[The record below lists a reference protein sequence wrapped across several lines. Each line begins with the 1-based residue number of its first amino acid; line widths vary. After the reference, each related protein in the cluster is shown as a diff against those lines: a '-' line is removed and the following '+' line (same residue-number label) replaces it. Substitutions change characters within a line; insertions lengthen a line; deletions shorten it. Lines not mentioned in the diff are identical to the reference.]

1 MMCTTQLCL
10 WLHSRSLL
18 SHTMGEHNISVHLS
32 LFIISLLTIHATQIS
47 HIYRSLIHLH
57 SGYNYV
63 CLLSFVHQKSITLSS
78 RRPISTMAGV
88 IKHTCTRFVLYLR
101 FVHILITYYIYHST
115 YTNEYISLYPCTC
128 VQCHISY
135 NSSSL

>member
-1 MMCTTQLCL
+1 MCAFCL
-10 WLHSRSLL
+10 
-18 SHTMGEHNISVHLS
+18 
-32 LFIISLLTIHATQIS
+32 LFIK
-47 HIYRSLIHLH
+47 
-57 SGYNYV
+57 
-63 CLLSFVHQKSITLSS
+63 KSITLSS

-135 NSSSL
+135 NLSFLFVLRVSDRPINEGNINCISHFVRVFYFLKYTSISGGSSLLRIRVFASRPGAMSMG